1 MVEEIYL
8 AVTYTV
14 QVTSSSMRL
23 IKLLPTIYCGCNRL
37 HQAKIFPNVHW
48 FPFSSGSSSYLEQL
62 HQLMQT
68 FLLFCTKKLTFFY
81 FTNSSLQNTHIN
93 LSILH
98 IYSIKIFILF
108 TIFYYSLP
116 HYLSL
121 TDPIQ
126 NPSLF
131 HHLSLSQTQSI
142 SLSLSHQPNNN
153 YNHLIAAAQFPNL
166 SLALL

>member
-1 MVEEIYL
+1 
-8 AVTYTV
+8 
-14 QVTSSSMRL
+14 
-23 IKLLPTIYCGCNRL
+23 
-37 HQAKIFPNVHW
+37 
-48 FPFSSGSSSYLEQL
+48 
-62 HQLMQT
+62 MQT

-126 NPSLF
+126 NPSLL
-131 HHLSLSQTQSI
+131 HHLSFSQTQSV
-142 SLSLSHQPNNN
+142 SLSISHQPNNN
-153 YNHLIAAAQFPNL
+153 YNHLVAAAQFPNL
-166 SLALL
+166 SLALLWILTIFESFSTTSKQETKGYGKHWTWAWA